1 MATKKDSLTSKQH
14 LFATLVGSAGL
25 SLSEAYRQAYSAENM
40 KDASVAK
47 EASRVAAHPHVS
59 PLIAQYAERRK
70 AITHSQPLSQGLS
83 DRDKVLT
90 KLRHMMD
97 HAEPQDSNKIRA
109 AVEVGRSCG
118 LFSDTVEIK
127 TERSSDD
134 VLSQLQEKLNQLAAI
149 PTLDDPVH

>member
-40 KDASVAK
+40 KVAK

-70 AITHSQPLSQGLS
+70 AITHSQALSQGLS

-149 PTLDDPVH
+149 PTLDDSVH